1 MPASTLLP
9 SHVTLGILG
18 GGQLGR
24 MSAMAAARLGIEV
37 IIFCPEKDC
46 PASYVAKET
55 ITAEYEDE
63 AALRDF
69 LAKTDVISYEFEN
82 IPVQT
87 IEYLESLKSG
97 SVLPE
102 RTLLDASQDRIK
114 EKSFLNDLDIETVRW
129 KEVSSLND
137 IKKTCAEWN
146 SERFVIKTTRF
157 GYDGK
162 GQIKGEVGSVFE
174 NKELTSFMQNTND
187 QALIMEDFSE
197 FYYEISVIVARDK
210 FGKTEFY
217 GPMLNEHKNHILHK
231 TMVPCGS
238 SDRVVEQSHN
248 IAARIANAVNL
259 VGVLTVEYFVCN
271 NDTVLVNEIAPR
283 THNSGHWS
291 IDACAVSQFEN
302 HIRCVCGLNVGAPGR
317 HSNVEMLNL
326 IGNDIK
332 EIDEYL
338 TRDKACVHLYGKKDI
353 KEGRKMGHI
362 TTLTEKG

>member
-1 MPASTLLP
+1 MSPSTLLP

-55 ITAEYEDE
+55 ITADYKDKD
-63 AALRDF
+63 ALRYF
-69 LAKTDVISYEFEN
+69 SAKTDVISYEFEN
-82 IPVQT
+82 IPVKT
-87 IEYLESLKSG
+87 IEYLESLKPG
-97 SVLPE
+97 SILPE
-102 RTLLDASQDRIK
+102 RALLDISQDRIK
-114 EKSFLNDLDIETVRW
+114 EKGFLNEHGIKTVRW
-129 KEVSSLND
+129 KEVSTLND
-137 IKKTCAEWN
+137 IKETCTEWG

-162 GQIKGEVGSVFE
+162 GQIKGEAK
-174 NKELTSFMQNTND
+174 NILDNQDLAAFMINAKD
-187 QALIMEDFSE
+187 QGLIMEDFSA
-197 FYYEISVIVARDK
+197 FDYEISVIVARDK

-231 TMVPCGS
+231 TTVPCGS
-238 SDRVVEQSHN
+238 SDHIVGQSHN
-248 IAARIANAVNL
+248 IAKRIANAVNL

-271 NDTVLVNEIAPR
+271 SDTVLVNEIAPR

-291 IDACAVSQFEN
+291 IDACTVSQFEN
-302 HIRCVCGLNVGAPGR
+302 HVRCVCGLNAGAPGR
-317 HSNVEMLNL
+317 HSGVEMLNL

-332 EIDEYL
+332 EIDSYL
-338 TRDKACVHLYGKKDI
+338 AQEGACIHLYGKKDI
-353 KEGRKMGHI
+353 KDGRKMGHI
-362 TTLTEKG
+362 TTLIRKS

>member
-1 MPASTLLP
+1 MSPSTLLP

-24 MSAMAAARLGIEV
+24 MSAMAAARLGIKV

-55 ITAEYEDE
+55 ITADYEDE

-69 LAKTDVISYEFEN
+69 SAKTDVISYEFEN
-82 IPVQT
+82 IPVKT
-87 IEYLESLKSG
+87 IEYLESLKPG

-102 RTLLDASQDRIK
+102 RTLLDVSQDRIK
-114 EKSFLNDLDIETVRW
+114 EKNFLNDHGIKTVRW
-129 KEVSSLND
+129 KEVSTLKD
-137 IKKTCAEWN
+137 IEKTCTEWA
-146 SERFVIKTTRF
+146 SKRFVIKTTRF

-162 GQIKGEVGSVFE
+162 GQIKGESG
-174 NKELTSFMQNTND
+174 NALKNQDLADFMQSAKE
-187 QALIMEDFSE
+187 QALILEDFSA
-197 FYYEISVIVARDK
+197 FDYEISVIIARDK
-210 FGKTEFY
+210 YGETEFY

-231 TMVPCGS
+231 TTVPCGS
-238 SDRVVEQSHN
+238 SETVIQKSRD
-248 IAARIANAVNL
+248 IAERIANAVNL

-271 NDTVLVNEIAPR
+271 SDTVLVNEIAPR

-302 HIRCVCGLNVGAPGR
+302 HVRCVCGLNAGAPGR
-317 HSNVEMLNL
+317 HSDVEMLNL

-332 EIDEYL
+332 EIDSYL
-338 TRDKACVHLYGKKDI
+338 TQESACIHLYGKKDI
-353 KEGRKMGHI
+353 KTGRKMGHI
-362 TTLTEKG
+362 TKLITKS

>member
-24 MSAMAAARLGIEV
+24 MSAMAAARLGIKV

-55 ITAEYEDE
+55 ITADYENE

-69 LAKTDVISYEFEN
+69 SAKTDVISYEFEN

-102 RTLLDASQDRIK
+102 RTLLDVSQDRIK
-114 EKSFLNDLDIETVRW
+114 EKSFLNNLDIETVRW
-129 KEVSSLND
+129 KEISSLKD
-137 IKKTCAEWN
+137 IEKTCTEWA
-146 SERFVIKTTRF
+146 SRRFVIKTTRF

-174 NKELTSFMQNTND
+174 NKELDSFMQNTND

-197 FYYEISVIVARDK
+197 FDYEISVIVARDK

-231 TMVPCGS
+231 TRVPCGS
-238 SDRVVEQSHN
+238 PDNVIEKSHD
-248 IAARIANAVNL
+248 IAGRIANAVNL

-317 HSNVEMLNL
+317 HSNALMLNL
-326 IGNDIK
+326 IGNDIN
-332 EIDEYL
+332 EYL
-338 TRDKACVHLYGKKDI
+338 TCDKACVHLYGKNDI